1 MPSPTA
7 YLERIRL
14 LQFQK
19 YATATD
25 VTGDPASPYFLD
37 ARNGFMMDT
46 DQARV
51 PRDLI
56 QNKNENWASI
66 NGVKSGGVNFG
77 LEMRGLAN
85 GGAGDGENADY
96 TTETQIGTI
105 LDVICGINGANDTGD
120 KTDAAAPGSGTTV
133 TLDGGGGTATG
144 NAILVQGATSL
155 VYQAREIVAE
165 AAPSFT
171 MGRSLLEADSTPED
185 PAANTVVYA
194 SSSWYLN
201 ADNANHVHGWF
212 QAEGDTFTRKFRGCM
227 SNMSFELESGGIC
240 MANTEWQATNWV
252 ASGTGGSLTYAAAPA
267 GDPIIAKDLLF
278 CIGSTRYDLIS
289 VSVDLGLEFTP
300 KAALDATNAI
310 SGYKCIRMN
319 PTITCKLYYDNSTFL
334 NNLQAEGTLDLNLQC
349 GVTAGRTMMFRMPNA
364 DPRDVKHSTT
374 DGIET
379 MDVVF
384 HGTNPAAGNGGL
396 RIHIF

>member
-25 VTGDPASPYFLD
+25 VTGDPAAPYFLD

-85 GGAGDGENADY
+85 GGAASGETAAYD
-96 TTETQIGTI
+96 TETQLGTI
-105 LDVICGINGANDTGD
+105 LDVITGANGANSTGG
-120 KTDAAAPGSGTTV
+120 AADPAPGTGTTV
-133 TLDGGGGTATG
+133 ATTAGVWTVGTAMLLEG
-144 NAILVQGATSL
+144 VTSGVL
-155 VYQAREIVAE
+155 QAREVTVE
-165 AAPSFT
+165 NSPDFT
-171 MGRSLLEADSTPED
+171 FDRTLLQADSTPENVD
-185 PAANTVVYA
+185 PSSVIYA
-194 SSSWYLN
+194 SSSWYLD
-201 ADNANHVHGWF
+201 AANANHLHGWF

-278 CIGSTRYDLIS
+278 CIGNTRYDLIS

-310 SGYKCIRMN
+310 SGFKCIRMN

-384 HGTNPAAGNGGL
+384 HGTNPTAGNGGL